1 MRVAVTLTVLTAL
14 GSSAAE
20 KPLITYQAP
29 PSSDDLRPV
38 ITQVVFGPQGSD
50 YAFRVKFDKVPWGEA
65 CRSRCANATLFLDT
79 DNNRSTGLRLADA
92 KAAETGADL
101 AVTIQGVREL
111 TEGAMRATLKV
122 KITQYAEGATT
133 PDQGELLSELT
144 PADGERVI
152 AEGADVYLL
161 IDASSGNLPSAA
173 KARLI
178 YHPPDSKPL
187 SGVGRGLASGA
198 SKRVEIFKQGKLS
211 NPVKRRGDQ

>member
-1 MRVAVTLTVLTAL
+1 MRVAATLTVLTAL
-14 GSSAAE
+14 GSSAGE

-50 YAFRVKFDKVPWGEA
+50 YAFRVKFDKAPWGEA

-79 DNNRSTGLRLADA
+79 DNNRATGLRLADA

-101 AVTIQGVREL
+101 AVTIQGAREL
-111 TEGAMRATLKV
+111 TEGTMRATLKV
-122 KITQYAEGATT
+122 KVTQYAEAATS

-152 AEGADVYLL
+152 AEGTDVYLL
-161 IDASSGNLPSAA
+161 IDASGGIPSAA
-173 KARLI
+173 KVRLV

-187 SGVGRGLASGA
+187 SGVGRGLASGG